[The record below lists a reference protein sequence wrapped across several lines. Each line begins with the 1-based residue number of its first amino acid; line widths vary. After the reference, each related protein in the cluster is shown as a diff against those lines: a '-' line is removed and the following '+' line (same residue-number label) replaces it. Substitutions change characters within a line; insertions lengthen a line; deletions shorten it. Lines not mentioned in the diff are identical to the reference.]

1 MIYRNIDLLNGMYL
15 FKMESRY
22 LSKFNKSKKYSMHL
36 IFKKIMICIN
46 PELYI
51 YCYQFSEQS
60 F

>member
-36 IFKKIMICIN
+36 IFFK
-46 PELYI
+46 
-51 YCYQFSEQS
+51 
-60 F
+60 